1 MSIKNKITI
10 DFYFFIGYY
19 KKYERRIKMSKIIK
33 YIALTHTPSTH
44 VICVPAKVVQDMDI
58 STDTIVQVEYDT
70 ETKVMKLTKIKE

>member
-1 MSIKNKITI
+1 
-10 DFYFFIGYY
+10 
-19 KKYERRIKMSKIIK
+19 MSKIIK

-70 ETKVMKLTKIKE
+70 ETKEMKLTKIKE